1 MSAVSAD
8 IAWAAMNLRPH
19 SRSRVVQS
27 IALCGAAVLT
37 AGLAACTPRP
47 DGPEP
52 AAQAFL
58 TAFAEQDSEQ
68 AADLSDRPDVARQAL
83 ESAWTSL
90 QAESL
95 DARTTDVDVSGDT
108 ATVGYTYEWHLPK
121 NRVWTYSGE
130 LQMGRRGGDWA
141 VRWSSTN
148 VHPRLGDRQTMSL
161 RSTAAPR
168 ARVNEHSGSDV
179 LVPGVVYRVKFDAA
193 QSGNVIGSAQSLAST
208 LVTFDNTLTAQS
220 IAESATA
227 VKGDYLV
234 TRLRS
239 DDYEQVAGVLG
250 AIPGVSVSD
259 EADLVA
265 TDRNFAPDLVGQ
277 VKKTV
282 IDEVDGKAGWSVVTV
297 NQNGV
302 DTDVLTE
309 TAPQTSPSFSISLDR
324 PIQIAAQNAV
334 NARTDQT
341 MMVVIQPST
350 GDVLAVAQNK
360 AADKD
365 GPVALTGLYP
375 PGSTFKIITA
385 GAAISSGIATPDTMV
400 PCPGRIEIGERSVP
414 NYNEFALGTVPMA
427 TAFARSCN
435 TSFAKLASEMRPDAL
450 TVAASQYGIG
460 PDYDVV
466 GLPTDSGSVPPA
478 DDLVQR
484 TEDGF
489 GQGKVVVSPF
499 GMALAAATI
508 AHGTTPVPR
517 LIAGRETKIDGEH
530 PPISPEMV
538 DGLRGMMRL
547 VVTSGTAERIEDQGE
562 VYGKTGEAEVEGG
575 SHAWFVGYRG
585 DLAFATLVVRGGS
598 SDNAVA
604 VTRDMFA
611 ALPEGY

>member
-19 SRSRVVQS
+19 SRSRVVQA

-37 AGLAACTPRP
+37 VGLAACTPRP

-193 QSGNVIGSAQSLAST
+193 QSGNVIGSAQSLASA

>member
-1 MSAVSAD
+1 
-8 IAWAAMNLRPH
+8 MNLRPH
-19 SRSRVVQS
+19 PRFRVLQS
-27 IALCGAAVLT
+27 IALCGATVLT
-37 AGLAACTPRP
+37 IGLTACTPRP

-58 TAFAEQDSEQ
+58 TAFAEQDSEE
-68 AADLSDRPDVARQAL
+68 AANLSDRPDAARQTL

-95 DARTTDVDVSGDT
+95 DARTTDVHVSGDT

-193 QSGNVIGSAQSLAST
+193 QSGNVIGSAQALASA
-208 LVTFDNTLTAQS
+208 LAVFDNTLTAQS

-239 DDYEQVAGVLG
+239 DDYEQVAGVL
-250 AIPGVSVSD
+250 AAVPGVTVSD

-360 AADKD
+360 AADRD

-385 GAAISSGIATPDTMV
+385 GAAISSGLATPDTMV

-508 AHGTTPVPR
+508 AHGSTPVPR
-517 LIAGRETKIDGEH
+517 LIAGRETTIDGDR
-530 PPISPEMV
+530 PQISPEMV

>member
-1 MSAVSAD
+1 
-8 IAWAAMNLRPH
+8 MNLRPH